1 MAPIARE
8 PGQKGVNWSNI
19 AVGEQDDRIL
29 IPATKVLLHRCYHEY
44 GAVLLSSAGVRSL
57 MARVHR
63 PM

>member
-29 IPATKVLLHRCYHEY
+29 MPATKVLHRCYYEY
-44 GAVLLSSAGVRSL
+44 GAVLLLSAGVRSL
-57 MARVHR
+57 MARNHR